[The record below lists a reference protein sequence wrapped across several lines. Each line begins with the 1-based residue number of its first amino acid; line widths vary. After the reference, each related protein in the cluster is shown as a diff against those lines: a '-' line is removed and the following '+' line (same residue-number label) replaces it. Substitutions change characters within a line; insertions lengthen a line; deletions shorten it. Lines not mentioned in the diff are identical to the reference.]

1 LGNLVFNKIKRT
13 LLVEIDLNIIS
24 DYAAVPEISRAIRGF
39 LSDQNVEDHL
49 CNAVE
54 ICLVEAL
61 NNIIKHAY
69 LGDHTKQID
78 INVRKD
84 NEFLELRMIDEGK
97 PRDSLVINEL
107 NFDPEDIENLPEGGM
122 GLFIIKQLM
131 DEMDYYTVNGKN
143 YFTLKK
149 WFY

>member
-1 LGNLVFNKIKRT
+1 M
-13 LLVEIDLNIIS
+13 IS
-24 DYAAVPEISRAIRGF
+24 DYVAVPEISRSLKNF
-39 LSDQNVEDHL
+39 LKDENVEEHL

-69 LGDHTKQID
+69 QGDHTKFID
-78 INVRKD
+78 ISVRK
-84 NEFLELRMIDEGK
+84 NSEYLELLMVDEGK
-97 PRDSLVINEL
+97 PRESLVVNDL
-107 NFDPEDIENLPEGGM
+107 DFDPNDIQNLPEGGM
-122 GLFIIKQLM
+122 GLFIMKQLM
-131 DEMDYYTVNGKN
+131 DEMNYYSINGKN